1 MKKVA
6 LLLVFSL
13 GSVFLFAHEP
23 GKSIPL
29 HKNQIQGKVVDS
41 GTGEALVG
49 VALKI
54 NGRNSKTYTDL
65 KGYFM
70 IEDIA
75 PGTYN
80 IDINYVSYKGITLK
94 EIHTSTSEVKI
105 RVELDSVSARQ

>member
-6 LLLVFSL
+6 LLLVLSL
-13 GSVFLFAHEP
+13 CGIFIFAHEP
-23 GKSIPL
+23 GESIPL
-29 HKNQIQGKVVDS
+29 KKHQIEGKVIDS
-41 GTGEALVG
+41 RTGEALVG
-49 VALKI
+49 VAVKI
-54 NGRNSKTYTDL
+54 KGQDNKIYTDL

-94 EIHTSTSEVKI
+94 EIHASTSEVKI
-105 RVELDSVSARQ
+105 KVELDSVTTN